1 MCSIKSVSVCCQCIA
16 VQKACSLG
24 IQRRQVCKVCRL
36 IGLSRAC
43 TGKGKEAAAAAAT
56 AEVEMATPPEPV
68 AVPSETVYMQII
80 DFLLDSKAT
89 PVRRSV
95 LESLLV
101 AAALFSIF
109 LLRNPVSK
117 EASKQAKTR
126 RL

>member
-43 TGKGKEAAAAAAT
+43 TGKGKEAAAAAAA

-95 LESLLV
+95 FFESLLV

-117 EASKQAKTR
+117 EASKN
-126 RL
+126 